1 MAVKPA
7 VSPRARVLETEESAD
22 RALAARFR
30 SSASLFLAGAP
41 ARDSGA
47 AYSRELARRVWKRQC
62 AIEIIRAMANLT
74 ADQQVARLQAEINKT
89 IERYLAENRF
99 NPRDPDVLRMIASAI
114 IALVGQHV
122 V

>member
-1 MAVKPA
+1 
-7 VSPRARVLETEESAD
+7 
-22 RALAARFR
+22 
-30 SSASLFLAGAP
+30 
-41 ARDSGA
+41 
-47 AYSRELARRVWKRQC
+47 
-62 AIEIIRAMANLT
+62 MANLT
-74 ADQQVARLQAEINKT
+74 ADQHVVRLQAEINKT